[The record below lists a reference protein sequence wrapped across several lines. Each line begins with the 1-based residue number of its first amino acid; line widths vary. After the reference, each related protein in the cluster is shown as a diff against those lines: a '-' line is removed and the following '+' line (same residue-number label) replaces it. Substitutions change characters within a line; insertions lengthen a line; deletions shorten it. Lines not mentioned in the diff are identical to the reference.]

1 MVIYEDP
8 VGSGEYITGEPTID
22 PSPRWAAP
30 SDVDAVVGL
39 TVDNAAIDKATS
51 TLETITGLIAAVDR
65 PDITDRDRHF
75 LKLMTCY
82 QVAFMADNPDLF
94 SRNDVTSA
102 SQDGESANYR
112 NVDSHLFAPLARKAY
127 RRLSWRSLRILS
139 PAGGSGVVSSTIRD
153 VNSEA
158 FDNSLPWSPV

>member
-1 MVIYEDP
+1 MP
-8 VGSGEYITGEPTID
+8 
-22 PSPRWAAP
+22 WATPA
-30 SDVDAVVGL
+30 DVDGVVGL
-39 TVDNAAIDKATS
+39 TADLAEISRATS
-51 TLETITGLIAAVDR
+51 TLETITGLIESVDR

-82 QVAFMADNPDLF
+82 QLAFMRDNPDLF

-102 SQDGESANYR
+102 SQDGESASFR

-127 RRLSWRSLRILS
+127 RRLSWRSLRLLS
-139 PAGGSGVVSSTIRD
+139 PAGGIGSAPRTTAD

-158 FDNSLPWSPV
+158 FDDSLPWSPV